1 MYAFLA
7 FYETVNLQSTILNLV
22 AMPETI
28 RTFIAF
34 ALPDDIK
41 SALGRVQEGLKS
53 SGLKAKWVRLQ
64 GIHLTLKF
72 LGNIEFDQIDP
83 VAAKMAIAVRGSG
96 PLLLGAKGVGV
107 FPNARRPRVIWAGLN
122 GDLEQLGNLQRNLD
136 AALSEIGF
144 AREKRSFKGHLTMGR
159 FKDRMDSRKV
169 AQALEKFAG
178 FETQIFTAQ
187 HLILFKSQLEST
199 GAVYSQ
205 LKQVPL

>member
-1 MYAFLA
+1 
-7 FYETVNLQSTILNLV
+7 
-22 AMPETI
+22 
-28 RTFIAF
+28 
-34 ALPDDIK
+34 
-41 SALGRVQEGLKS
+41 
-53 SGLKAKWVRLQ
+53 
-64 GIHLTLKF
+64 
-72 LGNIEFDQIDP
+72 
-83 VAAKMAIAVRGSG
+83 
-96 PLLLGAKGVGV
+96 
-107 FPNARRPRVIWAGLN
+107 VIWAGLD

-159 FKDRMDSRKV
+159 FKDRMDSPKV

-178 FETQIFTAQ
+178 FETQTFTAQ